1 MSSQVHRQSAKRR
14 VWTFIDY
21 FVPQEALHHQMPAFI
36 LNKMQPFRSEGLIEE
51 VKRLLV
57 QCEPQTVVR
66 SLQIVDFFLLNCQ
79 IELSVCNL

>member
-1 MSSQVHRQSAKRR
+1 
-14 VWTFIDY
+14 
-21 FVPQEALHHQMPAFI
+21 MPAFI

-57 QCEPQTVVR
+57 QCEPQTVAR